1 MKRESLAAAILA
13 VLVLL
18 LVGSRLG
25 SSAAPQVE
33 KPKSD
38 YMTTILSRNAEPLGL
53 KENPVLRRYLSQ
65 SAVKWAVRSV
75 ERHILN

>member
-1 MKRESLAAAILA
+1 MKRESLLVAILA
-13 VLVLL
+13 ALVLL

-25 SSAAPQVE
+25 SSTAPQEE

-53 KENPVLRRYLSQ
+53 KENPVLRKYLSQ
-65 SAVKWAVRSV
+65 STVKWAIRSV
-75 ERHILN
+75 ERHVLN